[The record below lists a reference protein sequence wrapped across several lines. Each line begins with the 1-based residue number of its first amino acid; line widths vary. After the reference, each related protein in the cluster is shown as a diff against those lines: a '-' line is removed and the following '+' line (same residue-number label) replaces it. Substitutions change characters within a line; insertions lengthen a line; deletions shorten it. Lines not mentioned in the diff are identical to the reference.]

1 MTVSRIL
8 RPGRRWCCCLSLIV
22 AALFLAPL
30 QAAEQR
36 EPPILRLL
44 TWEEYI
50 SPAVLAEFTRR
61 TGVAIEPYYF
71 NSDSERDALLV
82 GQDGAGYD
90 LIVVN
95 GLAIDSYRRRGWVQ
109 ALDARRI
116 PNLTHVDASWRGAFA
131 SSNEYAAPIFWGTL
145 GIAYRTDLVKTPITS
160 WMQLLQPTAEL
171 CGRINM
177 GGDARD
183 VIGSVLKAVG
193 ASLQSPSLDDYRKV
207 EQLLRAQKPCVHD
220 YDFVGVSEDDPLVTG
235 KIVAA
240 MAYNGDAQRM
250 REMVPAIKYVMPM
263 EGGIVWADYLVVGAN
278 ARDPRSAMALINYLL
293 EEANLL
299 RLAKYSQYA
308 SASSRVTQ
316 RLPRELRD
324 NPDIVPSVARLQKFE
339 LDTDTDIQSTR
350 QRNRIFVAVSR

>member
-1 MTVSRIL
+1 MIVSRNS
-8 RPGRRWCCCLSLIV
+8 RRSFCCLSL
-22 AALFLAPL
+22 LTLAILLTPL
-30 QAAEQR
+30 QTAASR
-36 EPPILRLL
+36 EAPVLRLL

-50 SPAVLAEFTRR
+50 SPEVLADFTRR

-71 NSDSERDALLV
+71 NSDSERDTLLV

-95 GLAIDSYRRRGWVQ
+95 GLAIDSYRRRGWIQ
-109 ALDARRI
+109 PLDAVQV
-116 PNLTHVDASWRGAFA
+116 PNLTNVDAKWRGAFT

-145 GIAYRTDLVKTPITS
+145 GIAYRSDLVKTPITS
-160 WMQLLQPTAEL
+160 WLQLLQPTAEL

-193 ASLQSPSLDDYRKV
+193 ASLRSPSVDDYRQV
-207 EQLLRAQKPCVHD
+207 EQLLRAQKSCVNE
-220 YDFVGVSEDDPLVTG
+220 YDFVSVSEDDPLVTG
-235 KIVAA
+235 TIVAA

-250 REMVPAIKYVMPM
+250 REMAPAIKYVMPT
-263 EGGIVWADYLVVGAN
+263 EGGIVWADYLVVGAH
-278 ARDPRSAMALINYLL
+278 AREPRHAMALINHLL
-293 EEANLL
+293 DERNLL

-316 RLPRELRD
+316 RLPKELRD
-324 NPDIVPSVARLQKFE
+324 NPDIVPSAVRLQKFE